1 LEQFWH
7 AFTSRGFDS
16 VSWAFLFTSMVR
28 KASHAAARQQVRL
41 NNTNAIKAI
50 NKQRSYNLTRFVL
63 KQQTTTHKVTLAQK

>member
-1 LEQFWH
+1 
-7 AFTSRGFDS
+7 
-16 VSWAFLFTSMVR
+16 MVR